1 MQVNQQIVFVDS
13 QVLDL
18 SFLTNGVKPGIK
30 VIILESDRNG
40 ISQITEVLKKK
51 YYSKVHIVAH
61 GSPGCLYL
69 GNSQLNLDTLTQD
82 KSDIE
87 TWFSPSPR
95 PPLTTPS
102 PSLLLYGCNVAA
114 GDAGQE
120 FIAKLRNLTGREITA
135 STTPIGNAKLGGN
148 WQLDYQTWSR
158 VKSEFQEHELAF
170 TAETQQSYAGVLAV
184 ASSTITTPDNVF
196 IGAQD
201 VELTVTFDNTGV
213 NPGYGPFS
221 LLYLDTTGADGAGSG
236 IDDGLTFK
244 SAQYLGVDL
253 IQQSYTFD
261 ENGQATVTVGN
272 ESIVIDAPPGFEP
285 GDTVVYMELPFGSFV
300 PDQPPADIA
309 VTVDVSDLADK
320 DTPLNILSQTGY
332 KFGEDPLDNPGADP
346 IILEDING
354 KTNDAIAPELVRIT
368 KNYIGPE
375 SETSTGP
382 NYVRQ
387 YELIVDIA
395 PGQTINNLDVT
406 DLLPDTMQFVD
417 VASIEVANS
426 GAGGVNEGFVVSDVS
441 TPDDGGLT
449 SIGSTNITENDVDA
463 DGNPTPGGTLT
474 KRFDSVTG
482 GNGENDVVVT
492 VDFYVPRLDAPGDV
506 IINADSGD
514 DIFDTNQSQLGDN
527 DTTDGNNIWAA
538 IDSRDENPE
547 VYIEAGDAD
556 NVTDH
561 VLEEQSIAIQKSV
574 VNAEDNSQDFIPGDT
589 LSYTLDFQ
597 VSDYFAFEDIIV
609 TDSFSDGQRFNTE
622 FIPIVEIN
630 EQGGTSTGE
639 LDFTFNNYTP
649 SEVSDSDGG
658 ETLIIDE
665 TDIDNVQDDS
675 GDTVLTFDIS
685 DELIDSGLDGQ
696 LIGGAIPQGG
706 FQDPE
711 DLNNNPLLPGGA
723 TTGTITFETI
733 VQDQYSDV
741 YQSGDAS
748 VDQSDRLDNEAL
760 IDGAVLDVLDADT
773 TNDPGTP
780 DALTPTGQR
789 EDDDTAAL
797 IGISDGAL
805 FKSIYAINGVVA
817 PGADTDD
824 DPDDGLDG
832 YTSDIE
838 VTPGDS
844 ITYRLTY
851 QLPTSDV
858 EEFQLTDFFPLPVF
872 DVGTEFA
879 SSTFSTTFDDT
890 GATVPNPGQTH
901 YGPLDTFHQVGNS
914 PTPSLSFDA
923 EANTLN
929 YFYGDFDDVSNT
941 PAVVDLLVT
950 VTAEDDPFTDDLLL
964 TNQARQSQENTFN
977 EVSTRDA
984 IVQITLREPELNIT
998 KGVVAH
1004 NSGNENVEFDPTPPS
1019 PSDITFAPGSA
1030 PVFSGDSVVSS
1041 SDLDTTPVDSNL
1053 TGELQVGDVVTFAI
1067 VVENTGGSR
1076 KGAFDAQIQDALPDG
1091 FAIPAGGLNLNVTD
1105 GTGAELEFTGLGDP
1119 DSVGNDLFGN
1129 GIELTDP
1136 GATPATG
1143 DNLTAETDAG
1153 AIDAFSET
1161 SGRNIA
1167 IVSYD
1172 LQVNSDSTYVNP
1184 ATLENTARVV
1194 SYSNLEGGDSF
1205 DQIED
1210 NATVEIEQ
1218 PEATKEIVATSEAHT
1233 PETGD
1238 GSNFSNAR
1246 EATIG
1251 EIVRY
1256 RLVSRIPEGSA
1267 VDFVLKD
1274 NLPNG
1279 HTFLNDGTSTVAFV
1293 SNGDGVSSSTLGTTP
1308 ANTGSEA
1315 TDASNFVNL
1324 DDAAISSN
1332 LNNNQD
1338 DYNTGTDVHFKL
1350 GDIVNGD
1357 RDVDDEFVVIEF
1369 NALVDN
1375 NSVAGTT
1382 NDAGDI
1388 LRNNFQI
1395 ISDGNVLDT
1404 SNITRVKVVEP
1415 QVEVD
1420 KLVKESSS
1428 EDFTDSISN
1437 IDAQDLVNYS
1447 VTFSNPV
1454 SNGSVS
1460 TAFDVEMSDT
1470 LPEFLELQSIDSISW
1485 NDGTTTG
1492 TGTGGTLNL
1501 VDSSDLANNQI
1512 SLAADLL
1519 PQDATV
1525 TVNYTAQ
1532 VLSNVTPTLALEN
1545 NANVTY
1551 TSLPGE
1557 SGTVDNPTGS
1567 NLASAS
1573 GADNGER
1580 NGVDP
1585 GGTAN
1590 DYSVSDVAAITTSS
1604 FDPVKSIV
1612 ETSEASTT
1620 GNNLTIGEIARYRLL
1635 VQIPE
1640 GNTNNLQISDLLPEG
1655 LRYLD
1660 DGTSKVA
1667 LVSDG
1672 GLVSDTITDEDAA
1685 STDPSVTPDFDII
1698 ATDSDDANTTFESGE
1713 DPTFT
1718 LGNLTNTDNDT
1729 NSEYVAIE
1737 FNAVVENVVGNQDP
1751 GTLDNSFTVSGDNTD
1766 NVDSNIVSIDLVEP
1780 AITNVLKTADIE
1792 QAEAGDTV
1800 TFTVTYTNEG
1810 NSTAFDVTLLDEPAS
1825 SNYNN
1830 LQITDVSSDGTLS
1843 TRTSNSTSSKID
1855 ETLAEVAIGETITL
1869 TYTADLAAT
1878 LNPGDVAG
1886 NNVNIAYSSLPSTG
1900 TSPNSTGSTPPDEQR
1915 DGSDG
1920 IDSALNNYTDG
1931 SLESVSI
1938 NSYSLGSTIFE
1949 DLNNNGLQDD
1959 NESGIDSVTV
1969 QLFDA
1974 DGTEIPVG
1982 GDGILGTADDGLGG
1996 MVTNNNG
2003 NYFFGGLTP
2012 GDYQVV
2018 IPESNFDTGGS
2029 LDTTPFTS
2037 TDIDTADNGED
2048 GDNNGIQA
2056 GGTGTVVTSPVI
2068 TLSALDEPTTEETL
2082 QGGNQDNGTNDANGD
2097 MTVDL
2102 GFFGYGNITGN
2113 VSEGMDLDPE
2123 GDVAIPEVL
2132 LTLLDSNG
2140 NSIAT
2145 TNTDDNGNYS
2155 FGNLLPGDYTIEQ
2168 TQPSGFVS
2176 ISDNEGGND
2185 NTIAVT
2191 ITSAETDSGNNF
2203 VEAALSL
2210 GSTVFVDENNNGL
2223 LDVNE
2228 FGIENVLVQLFDTND
2243 NEIPVGADG
2252 ILGTADDGLGGVV
2265 TDSDGNYFFD
2275 GLAPGEYQVV
2285 IPESNFDAGNAL
2297 ENTPFSSAD
2306 TVAIDNGVD
2315 NDNNGIQSAGRGTE
2329 VVSPNIT
2336 LEIGQETRSE
2346 FGLGSN
2352 QDDSRDS
2359 NGDMTVDFG
2368 LVDAAKFF
2376 NTDYGDAPDSLSDT
2390 LSASNNLIQNGKE
2403 IADYRTRA
2411 EDDGA
2416 AHIIDPNLKLG
2427 NNIDADG
2434 GEFHNADANSDEFNG
2449 LNDEDGVTFPEPM
2462 GNYNIDEYSVE
2473 VDVTNN
2479 TTEDATLIGWIDF
2492 DNDGLF
2498 EANEAVSQTI
2508 AAGSGQ
2514 QFVTLEWTELSGV
2527 ARGFTYG
2534 RFRVSTD
2541 PSFDTID
2548 NSTSFGL
2555 AQDGEVEDYFVCI
2568 AD

>member
-1 MQVNQQIVFVDS
+1 MKYSCSQEFMINNIAIANNVSTKIEEIAFIDAGVENY
-13 QVLDL
+13 QVLL
-18 SFLTNGVKPGIK
+18 AGIK
-30 VIILESDRNG
+30 AGIDIAVLEGDRSGIEQIASILSEK
-40 ISQITEVLKKK
+40 Q
-51 YYSKVHIVAH
+51 YSTVHLVSH

-69 GNSQLNLDTLTQD
+69 GNSQLDLDTLQQYQSGL
-82 KSDIE
+82 K
-87 TWFSPSPR
+87 TWFNSSFSPSPR
-95 PPLTTPS
+95 LPV
-102 PSLLLYGCNVAA
+102 SLLIYGCNVAV
-114 GDAGQE
+114 GDAGAE
-120 FIAKLRNLTGREITA
+120 FIAKLRNLTGAEIAA
-135 STTPIGNAKLGGN
+135 SSTLVGNANLGGN
-148 WQLDYQTWSR
+148 WQLDYQTNPP
-158 VKSEFQEHELAF
+158 VQEELTEKVLAF
-170 TAETQQSYAGVLAV
+170 TAETQQNYAGVLAV
-184 ASSTITTPDNVF
+184 ASSTMTTPDNVF

-201 VELTVTFDNTGV
+201 VEFTVTFDNTGT
-213 NPGYGPFS
+213 NPGYGPFA
-221 LLYLDTTGADGAGSG
+221 LLYVDTTGVDGAGDA
-236 IDDGLTFK
+236 IDDGLTYK
-244 SAQYLGVDL
+244 SAQYLGADL

-261 ENGQATVTVGN
+261 DDGQATVAVGN
-272 ESIVIDAPPGFEP
+272 ETIVIDAPPGFEP

-300 PDQPPADIA
+300 PDQPPADIT

-320 DTPLNILSQTGY
+320 DVPLNLLSQTGY
-332 KFGEDPLDNPGADP
+332 KFGEDPLENPDADP

-354 KTNDAIAPELVRIT
+354 KPNEEIAPELVRIT

-375 SETSTGP
+375 DETATGP

-387 YELIVDIA
+387 YELVVDIA
-395 PGQTINNLDVT
+395 PGQTINNLDVA

-426 GAGGVNEGFVVSDVS
+426 GAGGINQGFVVSDVS

-463 DGNPTPGGTLT
+463 DGNPTPGGNLT
-474 KRFDSVTG
+474 RRFDSVTG
-482 GNGENDVVVT
+482 GNGENDIVVT

-506 IINADSGD
+506 IINADSGN
-514 DIFDTNQSQLGDN
+514 DILDTNQSQLGDN
-527 DTTDGNNIWAA
+527 DPADGNNIWVAN
-538 IDSRDENPE
+538 DSRDGTPE

-556 NVTDH
+556 NVTNH

-574 VNAEDNSQDFIPGDT
+574 VNADDNSQDFIPGDT

-622 FIPIVEIN
+622 FTPIVEIS

-649 SEVSDSDGG
+649 SEVSDSDNG

-665 TDIDNVQDDS
+665 TDIDNVRDDS

-696 LIGGAIPQGG
+696 LIGGAVPQGG

-711 DLNNNPLLPGGA
+711 DLNNNPPLPAGA
-723 TTGTITFETI
+723 TTGTITFQTI
-733 VQDQYSDV
+733 VQDEYSDV
-741 YQSGDAS
+741 YQSDDAS
-748 VDQSDRLDNEAL
+748 VDQSDRLENEAL
-760 IDGAVLDVLDADT
+760 IDGAVLDVFDADT

-789 EDDDTAAL
+789 EDDDTAAS
-797 IGISDGAL
+797 IGISDGTL
-805 FKSIYAINGVVA
+805 FKSIYAINGIVA

-824 DPDDGLDG
+824 NPDDGLDG

-838 VTPGDS
+838 VTPGDT

-858 EEFQLTDFFPLPVF
+858 EEFQLTDYFPLPVF

-879 SSTFSTTFDDT
+879 SSTFGTTFDDT
-890 GATVPNPGQTH
+890 GATVPAAGQTH
-901 YGPLDTFHQVGNS
+901 YGPLDTFHQVGNA
-914 PTPSLSFDA
+914 PTPTLSFDA

-929 YFYGDFDDVSNT
+929 YYYGDFDDVSN
-941 PAVVDLLVT
+941 AASVVDLLVT
-950 VTAEDDPFTDDLLL
+950 VTTEDDPFADDLLL
-964 TNQARQSQENTFN
+964 TNQVRESQENTFN

-1004 NSGNENVEFDPTPPS
+1004 NSGNQNVEFAPTPPS
-1019 PSDITFAPGSA
+1019 PGDITFAPGSA
-1030 PVFSGDSVVSS
+1030 PTFSGDGVVSS
-1041 SDLDTTPVDSNL
+1041 SDLETAPMDSNL

-1076 KGAFDAQIQDALPDG
+1076 KGAFDAQIQDSLPDG
-1091 FAIPAGGLNLNVTD
+1091 FAIPADGLNLNVTD
-1105 GTGAELEFTGLGDP
+1105 GTSAELEFTGLGDP
-1119 DSVGNDLFGN
+1119 DGAGNDLFGN
-1129 GIELTDP
+1129 GIELSDP

-1194 SYSNLEGGDSF
+1194 SYSNQEGGESF
-1205 DQIED
+1205 NPIED

-1233 PETGD
+1233 PETRD
-1238 GSNFSNAR
+1238 GSSFSNAR

-1251 EIVRY
+1251 EVVRY

-1274 NLPNG
+1274 NLPDG

-1293 SNGDGVSSSTLGTTP
+1293 ANGDGVSSSTLGTEP
-1308 ANTGSEA
+1308 ANTGSA
-1315 TDASNFVNL
+1315 ASDAVDFVNL
-1324 DDAAISSN
+1324 EDEQVSSN
-1332 LNNNQD
+1332 ANSNQD

-1350 GDIVNGD
+1350 GDVVNSD
-1357 RDVDDEFVVIEF
+1357 RDVDDEYVVVEF

-1375 NSVAGTT
+1375 NGVASTT
-1382 NDAGDI
+1382 NDAGDV

-1395 ISDGNVLDT
+1395 IADGTVLDT
-1404 SNITRVKVVEP
+1404 SNNTRVKVVEP

-1420 KLVKESSS
+1420 KLVKESTS

-1437 IDAQDLVNYS
+1437 VDAQDVVNYS
-1447 VTFSNPV
+1447 VTFSNPAN
-1454 SNGSVS
+1454 NGNVS
-1460 TAFDVEMSDT
+1460 TAFDVEMIDT

-1485 NDGTTTG
+1485 DDGTTTG
-1492 TGTGGTLNL
+1492 TGAGGTLNL
-1501 VDSSDLANNQI
+1501 VNSSDIANNQI

-1532 VLSNVTPTLALEN
+1532 VLSNVSPTLALEN

-1557 SGTVDNPTGS
+1557 SGTPDNPTGS
-1567 NLASAS
+1567 NLTAAS
-1573 GADNGER
+1573 GANNGER
-1580 NGVDP
+1580 NGIDP
-1585 GGTAN
+1585 DGTLN
-1590 DYSVSDVAAITTSS
+1590 DYSASDIAAIVTSS

-1612 ETSEASTT
+1612 ETSESSTS
-1620 GNNLTIGEIARYRLL
+1620 NNDLTIGEIARYRLL

-1672 GLVSDTITDEDAA
+1672 NLTSDTITDEDAA
-1685 STDPSVTPDFDII
+1685 STDLSVTPEFDIT
-1698 ATDSDDANTTFESGE
+1698 AADSADANTTFESGE

-1718 LGNLTNTDNDT
+1718 LGNLTNTDNDP

-1737 FNAVVENVVGNQDP
+1737 FNAVVENIADNQDP
-1751 GTLDNSFTVSGDNTD
+1751 GTLDNSFTVSGDNTAS
-1766 NVDSNIVSIDLVEP
+1766 VDSNIVSIDLVEP
-1780 AITNVLKTADIE
+1780 AINNVLKTADIE

-1810 NSTAFDVTLLDEPAS
+1810 NSTAFDVSLLDEPAS

-1830 LQITDVSSDGTLS
+1830 LQITDVTSDGTLS
-1843 TRTSNSTSSKID
+1843 ERTSNSTASKID
-1855 ETLAEVAIGETITL
+1855 ETLAEVAVGETITL

-1878 LNPGDVAG
+1878 LNPGDIAG
-1886 NNVNIAYSSLPSTG
+1886 NNVNIAYSSLPGTG
-1900 TSPNSTGSTPPDEQR
+1900 TASNPTGSISADEER

-1920 IDSALNNYTDG
+1920 IDGALNNYADG
-1931 SLESVSI
+1931 SSSSVSL
-1938 NSYSLGSTIFE
+1938 NSYSLGSTIYE

-1982 GDGILGTADDGLGG
+1982 ADGILGTADDGLGG
-1996 MVTNNNG
+1996 MVTDTNG

-2018 IPESNFDTGGS
+2018 IPASNFDSSNS
-2029 LDTTPFTS
+2029 LESTPFTS

-2048 GDNNGIQA
+2048 GDNNGIQSE
-2056 GGTGTVVTSPVI
+2056 TGTIVTSPTI
-2068 TLSALDEPTTEETL
+2068 TLSTVDEPTTAETF
-2082 QGGNQDNGTNDANGD
+2082 QAGDRDNGANDANGD
-2097 MTVDL
+2097 MTVDF
-2102 GFFGYGNITGN
+2102 GFFGYGSVIGN
-2113 VSEGMDLDPE
+2113 VSEGIDSDPE
-2123 GDVAIPEVL
+2123 GDVAIPGVL
-2132 LTLLDSNG
+2132 LTLFDSNG
-2140 NSIAT
+2140 SSIAT
-2145 TNTDDNGNYS
+2145 TTTDDNGDYS
-2155 FGNLLPGDYTIEQ
+2155 FGNLLPGDYTVEQ
-2168 TQPSGFVS
+2168 AQPSGLVS
-2176 ISDNEGGND
+2176 ISDGEGGND

-2191 ITSAETDSGNNF
+2191 ITSAETDAGNNF
-2203 VEAALSL
+2203 VEGALSL
-2210 GSTVFVDENNNGL
+2210 GSTIFADRNNNGL
-2223 LDVNE
+2223 LDDNE
-2228 FGIENVLVQLFDTND
+2228 TGIENVTVQLFDSAG

-2252 ILGTADDGLGGVV
+2252 ILGTADDAVGGIV
-2265 TDSDGNYFFD
+2265 TDVDGNYFFD

-2285 IPESNFDAGNAL
+2285 IPESNFDEGNAL

-2306 TVAIDNGVD
+2306 TVVIDNGVD
-2315 NDNNGIQSAGRGTE
+2315 NDNNGIQDSGRGTE
-2329 VVSPNIT
+2329 VRSPNIT
-2336 LEIGQETRSE
+2336 LDIGQETNSE

-2352 QDDSRDS
+2352 QDDSRNS

-2368 LVDAAKFF
+2368 FVDTANFF
-2376 NTDYGDAPDSLSDT
+2376 NMDYGDAPDSLSAT
-2390 LSASNNLIQNGKE
+2390 LSASNNLIQNGKD

-2416 AHIIDPNLKLG
+2416 APYHR
-2427 NNIDADG
+2427 
-2434 GEFHNADANSDEFNG
+2434 S
-2449 LNDEDGVTFPEPM
+2449 
-2462 GNYNIDEYSVE
+2462 
-2473 VDVTNN
+2473 
-2479 TTEDATLIGWIDF
+2479 
-2492 DNDGLF
+2492 
-2498 EANEAVSQTI
+2498 
-2508 AAGSGQ
+2508 
-2514 QFVTLEWTELSGV
+2514 
-2527 ARGFTYG
+2527 
-2534 RFRVSTD
+2534 
-2541 PSFDTID
+2541 
-2548 NSTSFGL
+2548 
-2555 AQDGEVEDYFVCI
+2555 
-2568 AD
+2568 